1 MLRNFFKTAVRSLI
15 KQKIFTLINIL
26 GLAVS
31 ITACLLIVLY
41 VKHELS
47 YDKFNPK
54 ADCIFK
60 MILERKY
67 PNHATLYSIIPHS
80 YAEACQRD
88 LPEVQNTLRLSG
100 PFNKVNVTYK
110 AGPTEQKLFEENG
123 VTFADT
129 SFFSFFNVRLIKG
142 DRKTALAQARQV
154 IVTESTAKK
163 YFGNEDPMGKVLNF
177 FGAENQF
184 KVVGVCEDFPE
195 NSHLRFSMVAS
206 LLTDPNF
213 FNRENF
219 TSFDSHTY
227 LELKPGIDRKQV
239 EAKLPKIVDTYASA
253 EIERELQQSWADY
266 KKAGNGYVYTLQ
278 PLTSI
283 HLDPANIEFTI
294 KPSGN
299 IKYVYI
305 LSFIA
310 LLILIIACINFMN
323 LATARSAERSREV
336 GVRKVMGSLKNHLVT
351 QFLVE
356 SILLSFVSTIVA
368 VILSLV
374 LLPAFKSLT
383 QTQLNLTFAPDVIAG
398 LLGFALLVGILAGLY
413 PAFVLSSFN
422 PVVVMKSNF
431 SGAGRGTWLRNGLVV
446 FQFMISI
453 VLIVGTLIVGE
464 QMQYMQNK
472 KLGFDK
478 SQVIMIE
485 RAWATEKSAE
495 AFKEELKRLPGV
507 EAIGGTN
514 NALGSLDFFGMQF
527 QPAGSN
533 EILTVKTMVMDDDY
547 TEAIGFTLSE
557 GRSFSKNTQDSLSI
571 LLNEVAVKTIGLK
584 DPVGQKL
591 RHTEADDSGKLVTR
605 EFTVIGVTKD
615 FHFQSLRDKITPLAI
630 LSNERFRGNNEYFA
644 VRLKGGE
651 IPTTI
656 KQIENTWKKFVQQY
670 PFQYTFLDEDMKT
683 QYAEEQRSGKLFAVF
698 SGLAIIIACVGLFGL
713 SAYTASLRKKEIGI
727 RKVLGASVG
736 GVVTLLSKEFTKLV
750 IIAFIIAT
758 PISWWM
764 MSTWLQGF
772 AYRTSL
778 GVGVFILAGLVA
790 LLIAWLTVSYQSIKA
805 AIANPVKSLRSE

>member
-1 MLRNFFKTAVRSLI
+1 
-15 KQKIFTLINIL
+15 
-26 GLAVS
+26 
-31 ITACLLIVLY
+31 
-41 VKHELS
+41 
-47 YDKFNPK
+47 
-54 ADCIFK
+54 
-60 MILERKY
+60 
-67 PNHATLYSIIPHS
+67 
-80 YAEACQRD
+80 
-88 LPEVQNTLRLSG
+88 
-100 PFNKVNVTYK
+100 
-110 AGPTEQKLFEENG
+110 
-123 VTFADT
+123 
-129 SFFSFFNVRLIKG
+129 
-142 DRKTALAQARQV
+142 
-154 IVTESTAKK
+154 
-163 YFGNEDPMGKVLNF
+163 
-177 FGAENQF
+177 
-184 KVVGVCEDFPE
+184 
-195 NSHLRFSMVAS
+195 
-206 LLTDPNF
+206 
-213 FNRENF
+213 
-219 TSFDSHTY
+219 
-227 LELKPGIDRKQV
+227 
-239 EAKLPKIVDTYASA
+239 
-253 EIERELQQSWADY
+253 
-266 KKAGNGYVYTLQ
+266 
-278 PLTSI
+278 
-283 HLDPANIEFTI
+283 
-294 KPSGN
+294 
-299 IKYVYI
+299 
-305 LSFIA
+305 
-310 LLILIIACINFMN
+310 
-323 LATARSAERSREV
+323 
-336 GVRKVMGSLKNHLVT
+336 
-351 QFLVE
+351 
-356 SILLSFVSTIVA
+356 
-368 VILSLV
+368 
-374 LLPAFKSLT
+374 
-383 QTQLNLTFAPDVIAG
+383 
-398 LLGFALLVGILAGLY
+398 
-413 PAFVLSSFN
+413 
-422 PVVVMKSNF
+422 
-431 SGAGRGTWLRNGLVV
+431 
-446 FQFMISI
+446 
-453 VLIVGTLIVGE
+453 
-464 QMQYMQNK
+464 
-472 KLGFDK
+472 
-478 SQVIMIE
+478 VIMIE